1 MNVQLSIKE
10 IMTVNIETVQQ
21 NDKMRKA
28 LEIFSQNS
36 FHHLPVLSAGG
47 KLSGILSREDVY
59 RFAYHVQKEKTVELI
74 EISEIMTPNPMALD
88 IDDSI
93 GLAADVFLANKFH
106 AIPVTDGD
114 DLVGIVTSHDLL
126 EYAYGGKI
134 IHPEGR

>member
-21 NDKMRKA
+21 NDK
-28 LEIFSQNS
+28 IY
-36 FHHLPVLSAGG
+36 HLPVLAAGS
-47 KLSGILSREDVY
+47 KLAGILSREDVY
-59 RFAYHVQKEKTVELI
+59 RFAYHVQKEKAVELI
-74 EISEIMTPNPMALD
+74 EISEIMTPNPMSLD

-93 GLAADVFLANKFH
+93 RLAADVFLANKFH

-114 DLVGIVTSHDLL
+114 ELLGIVTSHDLL